1 MSDRS
6 GKSQGTGQL
15 LQPYAFACRQTLLK
29 TTSYKQECLNI
40 QIDMLDEQ
48 VGELKSELFDYFDQK
63 GFKMSEG
70 LGLVYKSSVASKD
83 WLVLANQCK

>member
-1 MSDRS
+1 
-6 GKSQGTGQL
+6 
-15 LQPYAFACRQTLLK
+15 
-29 TTSYKQECLNI
+29 
-40 QIDMLDEQ
+40 MLDEQ

-83 WLVLANQCK
+83 WLVLAN